1 MIRLKFA
8 GPGKVLSLLLVFLLS
23 AMTQGQSCRSAI
35 HQLNDYNR
43 NYGQFVAW
51 ERSLNATNH
60 AKWFYAHY
68 ESVAPIRKGEPSAV
82 IIFPT
87 NAAFMK
93 WLGKH
98 DIHSD
103 PSRWT
108 RQEIKRFRKASM
120 AMVIPWRIARRRWP
134 KYFTGCTLL
143 GLTHDL
149 NFPLEKM
156 GLDLWGGRG
165 PGLTG
170 SLLPHKTTSNP
181 VAGRRLSNTPN
192 PGFFYQDYSI
202 AGTGYNTL
210 TGFPLQFTGNDPG
223 ITGNN
228 VFNTGKGGISV
239 ATVQNYATCGIN
251 FATTTYYTASQ
262 LQNAAISSLQLPSRY
277 STAAFSQ
284 NSDYGNLAN
293 NMGGSHVL
301 TLVQNSMVTGG
312 GWNLG
317 PITSS
322 SSPLD
327 ANYVTAVNNLAMAKL
342 NGSSSYNTLLSNF
355 ANSYGS
361 TYVQQ
366 VWWGGYTST
375 VLQYSASNYAAMQ
388 QAGVSLSSQALGL
401 FYSAGG
407 YIITSSCFPYNSSAI
422 SIAFQEA
429 SGYRVMQVPYASTTT
444 NTLSAIPISSS
455 GPPGSTYNTGCSG
468 GSIDCTGWT
477 DNILAQQAQLGIQA
491 PNSYF
496 LGDQYTL
503 LTTYPNL
510 FSSSIS
516 SVLPDVATDLANIFT
531 KCNFLAPCP
540 APSSCPPQPA
550 SFGVSIFYK
559 FHLVVGV

>member
-1 MIRLKFA
+1 M
-8 GPGKVLSLLLVFLLS
+8 VLYPTV
-23 AMTQGQSCRSAI
+23 TQGKKCRSAI
-35 HQLNDYNR
+35 NQLIDYNR
-43 NYGQFVAW
+43 DYGQFVAW
-51 ERSLNATNH
+51 ERALNATNH

-68 ESVAPIRKGEPSAV
+68 QSVAPLRKGDPSAV

-93 WLGKH
+93 WLGKNN
-98 DIHSD
+98 IHSD

-108 RQEIKRFRKASM
+108 RGEIKLFRKASM
-120 AMVIPWRIARRRWP
+120 AMVVPWRVARRRWP

-149 NFPLEKM
+149 NFPLQKM
-156 GLDLWGGRG
+156 GLDLWGGKG

-170 SLLPHKTTSNP
+170 SLLPQKTFTN
-181 VAGRRLSNTPN
+181 ATQGRRLQGAAN

-223 ITGNN
+223 ITGNS

-251 FATTTYYTASQ
+251 FATTTYYTAAQ
-262 LQNAAISSLQLPSRY
+262 LQGAAITSLQLPSRY
-277 STAAFSQ
+277 ASAAFSQ
-284 NSDYGNLAN
+284 NSDYGSLAN
-293 NMGGSHVL
+293 NMATNHMI
-301 TLVQNSMVTGG
+301 TLVQDSIVTGG

-322 SSPLD
+322 TNPLD
-327 ANYVTAVNNLAMAKL
+327 SNYVMAVNNLAMAKL
-342 NGSSSYNTLLSNF
+342 NGSSSYNTLLSNL

-375 VLQYSASNYAAMQ
+375 VLQYSASKYASMQ
-388 QAGVSLSSQALGL
+388 QAGVSLSNQALGL

-407 YIITSSCFPYNSSAI
+407 YIITSGCFPYDTSAI
-422 SIAFQEA
+422 STAFQDA
-429 SGYRVMQVPYASTTT
+429 SAYRVMQVPYASSTT
-444 NTLSAIPISSS
+444 NTLSAIPVSSS
-455 GPPGSTYNTGCSG
+455 GPAGSTYSTGCSG

-477 DNILAQQAQLGIQA
+477 QNILAQETQLGIQA

-510 FSSSIS
+510 FDPSVS
-516 SVLPDVATDLANIFT
+516 SVLPDVASDLANLFS
-531 KCNFLAPCP
+531 KCQSLAPCP
-540 APSSCPPQPA
+540 APNSCPPQPA
-550 SFGVSIFYK
+550 SFAVSCGPDRIRSY
-559 FHLVVGV
+559 